1 MCGINIQGHNIN
13 NLRYADDTALIASNA
28 DDLQKI
34 VTQVKSASSKAGLD
48 MNVKKTKTMLLS
60 KHSEG
65 KKLEIKVDDNI
76 LQQVNDDLG
85 TRIMNEAKTEEEID
99 RRSNIAKQKFF
110 TIAELLTSN
119 KLKLNIRK
127 RLMKATSFQ
136 FFVMD
141 VRRCLYPKHLK
152 RK

>member
-60 KHSEG
+60 K
-65 KKLEIKVDDNI
+65 I
-76 LQQVNDDLG
+76 
-85 TRIMNEAKTEEEID
+85 
-99 RRSNIAKQKFF
+99 QKGRN
-110 TIAELLTSN
+110 L
-119 KLKLNIRK
+119 KLKL
-127 RLMKATSFQ
+127 MTT
-136 FFVMD
+136 FFNKSMMT
-141 VRRCLYPKHLK
+141 
-152 RK
+152 